1 MTSEPLTSQPPASE
15 PPPSGRPSPGPSPS
29 APSPSGPT
37 AAAPPPSGA
46 SATGPAAPGTAP
58 AGCPAAARPARV
70 WAVEDLPALDFDP
83 LLAELLAKEPVSRIS
98 LPFAAEN
105 EAWLVTRYADVR
117 AVTSDPRFSR
127 TALLDRQ
134 VTTMTG
140 HMVASKAALNYADPP
155 YHTRLRKAVT
165 KTFTGRGVQRLR
177 PLAQA
182 ACDRLLDA
190 MEAAG
195 RPADLM
201 AHLHGPLPMAV
212 VCDLLGIPEED
223 RAELASWPDLI
234 LSSGPGPESSRAA
247 KAQIHGYVTRL
258 LDRRTAE
265 PREDLAGELAE
276 ALAEGRIGT
285 DEAVSLAMAV
295 LISGA
300 HAVRNN
306 SANMVYVL
314 LTRPE
319 LLARL
324 RAEPELLPQ
333 AVDELLRWIPH
344 RNGVGLPRIATEDVE
359 VGGVVIRAGEAVY
372 ASYLTA
378 NRDPEVFA
386 DPDALDF
393 DRTGTGH
400 LSFGHGPH
408 HCMGAMLTRMES
420 EVMLST
426 LLARYPELRLAGPPE
441 SVPFQSKG
449 LIRGPRELYVT
460 W

>member
-1 MTSEPLTSQPPASE
+1 MD
-15 PPPSGRPSPGPSPS
+15 
-29 APSPSGPT
+29 
-37 AAAPPPSGA
+37 
-46 SATGPAAPGTAP
+46 
-58 AGCPAAARPARV
+58 
-70 WAVEDLPALDFDP
+70 DLPALDFDP

-182 ACDRLLDA
+182 SCDRLLDA

-258 LDRRTAE
+258 LDHRMAE

-276 ALAEGRIGT
+276 ALAEGRIGA

-372 ASYLTA
+372 ASYLAA

-386 DPDALDF
+386 DPEALDF
-393 DRTGTGH
+393 DRAGTGH

-420 EVMLST
+420 EVMLAT

-441 SVPFQSKG
+441 SVPFQSQG

>member
-1 MTSEPLTSQPPASE
+1 MTSEPVTSGPVTSE
-15 PPPSGRPSPGPSPS
+15 PP
-29 APSPSGPT
+29 
-37 AAAPPPSGA
+37 AAP
-46 SATGPAAPGTAP
+46 
-58 AGCPAAARPARV
+58 RPVRT
-70 WAVEDLPALDFDP
+70 WAVEDLPALEFDP
-83 LLAELLAKEPVSRIS
+83 LLLELLHEEPVARIR
-98 LPFAAEN
+98 LPFGADHD
-105 EAWLVTRYADVR
+105 AWLVTRYDDVR

-134 VTTMTG
+134 VTKMTG

-155 YHTRLRKAVT
+155 YHTQLRKAVT
-165 KTFTGRGVQRLR
+165 KAFTGQSTKRLR

-182 ACDRLLDA
+182 TTDRLLDA
-190 MEAAG
+190 MERSG

-201 AHLHGPLPMAV
+201 KHLHGPLPMAV

-247 KAQIHGYVTRL
+247 KAQIHGYISRL
-258 LDRRTAE
+258 LDRRRAE
-265 PREDLAGELAE
+265 PAEDLAGVLAE
-276 ALAEGRIGT
+276 SLAEGRIDV
-285 DEAVSLAMAV
+285 DEAVSLAMAI

-306 SANMVYVL
+306 SANMVYLL
-314 LTRPE
+314 LTRPD
-319 LLARL
+319 LAARL

-344 RNGVGLPRIATEDVE
+344 RNGVGLPRIALEDVE

-372 ASYLTA
+372 ASYLAA
-378 NRDPEVFA
+378 NRDPAVFE
-386 DPDALDF
+386 DPHTVDF
-393 DRTGTGH
+393 DRTGVGH
-400 LSFGHGPH
+400 VSFGHGPH

-426 LLARYPELRLAGPPE
+426 LLTRYPELRLADRPE
-441 SVPFQSKG
+441 DTVFQSKG
-449 LIRGPRELYVT
+449 LIRGPKELWVT

>member
-1 MTSEPLTSQPPASE
+1 MTSEPLTSDPRPSGAPPA
-15 PPPSGRPSPGPSPS
+15 G
-29 APSPSGPT
+29 AP
-37 AAAPPPSGA
+37 AAAPAA
-46 SATGPAAPGTAP
+46 SPIAAP
-58 AGCPAAARPARV
+58 AGCPATTRPARTWSV
-70 WAVEDLPALDFDP
+70 ADLPGLDFDP
-83 LLAELLAKEPVSRIS
+83 LLAELLAKEPVSRIR

-155 YHTRLRKAVT
+155 YHTRLRKAVAR
-165 KTFTGRGVQRLR
+165 TFTGRGTQRLR

-182 ACDRLLDA
+182 SCDRLLDA

-201 AHLHGPLPMAV
+201 RHLHGPLPMAV

-234 LSSGPGPESSRAA
+234 LSSGPGPEGSRAA

-258 LDRRTAE
+258 LEQRRAE

-276 ALAEGRIGT
+276 SLAAGRISA
-285 DEAVSLAMAV
+285 DEAVSLAMAI

-314 LTRPE
+314 LTRPD

-359 VGGVVIRAGEAVY
+359 IGGVVIRAGEAVY
-372 ASYLTA
+372 ASYLAA
-378 NRDPEVFA
+378 NRDPEVFD

-420 EVMLST
+420 EVMLAT
-426 LLARYPELRLAGPPE
+426 LLARYPELRLAGRPE
-441 SVPFQSKG
+441 DVPFQSQG
-449 LIRGPRELYVT
+449 LIRGPKELYVT